1 MIMPTEQDYLARKE
15 YYRDQRRAADK
26 YRLERVAMAGRERVD
41 RFYTRAMLWLGSRL
55 VAWGSRLE
63 ERYDTVF
70 SAPMPRSANQAA
82 GQ

>member
-26 YRLERVAMAGRERVD
+26 FRLVRVAMAGRERTD
-41 RFYTRAMLWLGSRL
+41 RLYTRALARLGTRL

-63 ERYDTVF
+63 ARYDTVF
-70 SAPMPRSANQAA
+70 TAPMPRSANQAA